1 MEKPMVKR
9 SNQHLEELKC
19 RSEGPGMIEELC
31 GPKRRGIKT
40 IDKG

>member
-9 SNQHLEELKC
+9 GNQNLEELKC
-19 RSEGPGMIEELC
+19 RNEGPIMVEELH